1 LAREPVAFR
10 QHPMWRS
17 ATVFAFG
24 AGGIILAVWLWRYFS
39 GGLAAEFAANA
50 LLAWGQLAGE
60 VLTAAALI
68 VAGYGLVTN
77 AGWARKFYLVATGM
91 LLFAGVHGL
100 GRYAGSGDTGVV
112 ILYLVVGVLAIT
124 FAMRVE
130 E

>member
-1 LAREPVAFR
+1 
-10 QHPMWRS
+10 MWRS

-24 AGGIILAVWLWRYFS
+24 AGAIILAVWLWRYAS
-39 GGLAAEFAANA
+39 GALADEFAANA

-60 VLTAAALI
+60 ILTAAALI
-68 VAGYGLVTN
+68 GAGYGLVTN

-91 LLFAGVHGL
+91 LLFAGLHGL
-100 GRYAGSGDTGVV
+100 GRHAGSGDTGIV
-112 ILYLVVGVLAIT
+112 ILYLVIGVLAIT